1 MITEEVRKKIWKVAF
16 PLCAIAVAFGL
27 ALIPVYVWGHHLEFK
42 AKEHESL
49 YAAILLSIILA
60 PIFEELWARG
70 PVYILVKGR
79 APILLTFLVVVF
91 WSGAAWGSIHLT
103 NFDNGLP
110 SFWLYYVLIFWIQG
124 IIIGLLVFVTKSL
137 WPSIVLHSA
146 WNTYVIFLP
155 PLF

>member
-1 MITEEVRKKIWKVAF
+1 VIAEKVRKKIWKVAF

-27 ALIPVYVWGHHLEFK
+27 ALIPAYIWGGHLELK
-42 AKEHESL
+42 AKEPQSL
-49 YAAILLSIILA
+49 YDKILLGIILM
-60 PIFEELWARG
+60 PIIEELMARG

-91 WSGAAWGSIHLT
+91 WSGAMWGSIHLT

-110 SFWLYYVLIFWIQG
+110 SFWPYYVLIFWIQG

-155 PLF
+155 HIF